1 MVTQQLTKVDLR
13 GQLKW
18 LYQPSARV
26 PVEVE
31 VPPMYFLMIDGTGD
45 PNAAPFAE
53 AVAALYSFAYTLKFQ
68 VRNGPQAIDY
78 PVMPLEGLW
87 WMGDGTQFNAA
98 RRGNWHWTAMI
109 MQPEYVTAELIEPTR
124 AEVTRKKG
132 LAAIDRVRYE
142 RFDEGLAAQ
151 IMHRGPFADE
161 PATLAKL
168 HDFITGRGHRLR
180 GKHHEIYLNNP
191 LQTAPERLK
200 TVLRQPFE

>member
-1 MVTQQLTKVDLR
+1 MITQPLTKVDLR
-13 GQLKW
+13 GELKW

-31 VPPMYFLMIDGTGD
+31 VPAMQFLMIDGMGD
-45 PNAAPFAE
+45 PNAAPFAD
-53 AVAALYSFAYTLKFQ
+53 AVSALYALAYTLKFQ

-87 WMGDGTQFNAA
+87 WMGDGTLFNAT
-98 RRGNWHWTAMI
+98 RREKWRWTAMI
-109 MQPEYVTAELIEPTR
+109 MQPEYVTAELIAPAR
-124 AEVTRKKG
+124 AAVARKKG
-132 LAAIDRVRYE
+132 LAALDSVRFE
-142 RFDEGLAAQ
+142 RFEEGPSAQ
-151 IMHRGPFADE
+151 ILHRGPFADE
-161 PATLAKL
+161 PATLARL

-200 TVLRQPFE
+200 TVLRQPFA